1 MWEGGVRSTLCAVLE
16 PEVSS
21 EGSQLRLRFL
31 SLFPGGSCMHAVGI
45 APNRMLAKIASDR
58 NKPNG
63 QFALVPFTRQAVMQF
78 MADLDLR

>member
-1 MWEGGVRSTLCAVLE
+1 
-16 PEVSS
+16 
-21 EGSQLRLRFL
+21 
-31 SLFPGGSCMHAVGI
+31 MHAVGI